1 MIKKEIRLMVSIALL
16 VLFLIPN
23 AWAGP
28 PAGEAGENYFKR
40 SGEKL
45 GRGAFNIV
53 FSPLEITKA
62 IESEIA
68 EGQPFKTFTLAP
80 IEGILKMTGRIVVGA
95 YAIATFLISQ
105 DPILKP
111 PYITSNNQEYAEA
124 KHEQPDGIWSGLY
137 PRSEK

>member
-23 AWAGP
+23 AW
-28 PAGEAGENYFKR
+28 AGENYFKR

-62 IESEIA
+62 MESDFE
-68 EGQPFKTFTLAP
+68 EGQPYKMFFLAP
-80 IEGILKMTGRIVVGA
+80 IEGVLKTGGRILVGT
-95 YAIATFLISQ
+95 YETVTFLIPQ
-105 DPILKP
+105 GPILEP
-111 PYITSNNQEYAEA
+111 PYITANIQEYTEA
-124 KHEQPDGIWSGLY
+124 KHESKTDRHWSGLY
-137 PRSEK
+137 PR